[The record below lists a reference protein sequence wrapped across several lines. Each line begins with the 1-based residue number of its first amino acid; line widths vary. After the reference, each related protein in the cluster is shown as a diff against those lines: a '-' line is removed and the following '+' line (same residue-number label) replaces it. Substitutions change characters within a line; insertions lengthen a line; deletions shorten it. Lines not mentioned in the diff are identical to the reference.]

1 MSQMKNTAYSVQL
14 PYIKGLH
21 YLRLKASTKRKIEYM
36 NPVHLRKI
44 RGAGLTPSMVS
55 CEIKF
60 TYFIFKKQND
70 LT

>member
-21 YLRLKASTKRKIEYM
+21 YLRLKASAKRKIENI

-44 RGAGLTPSMVS
+44 RGGGLNPNMVS
-55 CEIKF
+55 SEIKF
-60 TYFIFKKQND
+60 TYFIFKYNTKVA
-70 LT
+70 

>member
-21 YLRLKASTKRKIEYM
+21 YLRLKACTKRKIEYM

-44 RGAGLTPSMVS
+44 RGAGLTPNIVS